1 MPESIVTDAAALRA
15 LCLRLAPAPW
25 IALDT
30 EFMRVNTYRA
40 RLCLI
45 QLATPDEIAC
55 VDPLALGDIGPL
67 LDLLYRPTIVKVL
80 HAARQD
86 LEVLADLCRTGTY
99 QCRGRQDVE
108 SDNGAPPRPLFDTQ
122 IAAALTGDDDQI
134 GYAGLVEKIAGHKL
148 DKIEARTD
156 WAARPLSAAQL
167 RYAADDVR
175 YLRDVYTA
183 LAARLHD
190 LGRSDWLHEECA
202 ALTDPALYRNDPE
215 LAWRRLGAGAMLAP
229 AQQTVLVALAAWRER
244 EAERRDLPRG
254 WVVPDVALVE
264 LARRAPQTL
273 AVLAEIAELK
283 PAMIRR
289 DGETLLQ
296 RIAEARALPVQRYWD
311 PPERLDAT
319 QMALIKRLSALVQDK
334 ARETG
339 ISATLVAPRR
349 ELTRLVRGEREL
361 ALLRGWRREFVG
373 AQLLAELE
381 KR

>member
-1 MPESIVTDAAALRA
+1 MPEPIITDAAALRA

-55 VDPLALGDIGPL
+55 VDPLALADIGPL
-67 LDLLYRPTIVKVL
+67 LELLYRPSVVKVL

-86 LEVLADLCRTGTY
+86 LEVLADLH
-99 QCRGRQDVE
+99 
-108 SDNGAPPRPLFDTQ
+108 GAPPQPVFDTQ
-122 IAAALTGDDDQI
+122 IAAALSGDDDQI
-134 GYAGLVEKIAGHKL
+134 GYSGLVEKITGHKL

-167 RYAADDVR
+167 RYAEDDVR

-183 LAARLHD
+183 LAARLQQ
-190 LGRSDWLHEECA
+190 LGRSEWLREECE

-215 LAWRRLGAGAMLAP
+215 QAWRRLGAGASLAP
-229 AQQTVLVALAAWRER
+229 AQQTVLVAIATWRER
-244 EAERRDLPRG
+244 EAARRDLPRG
-254 WVVPDVALVE
+254 WVVPDAALVE
-264 LARRAPQTL
+264 LARRAPETIG
-273 AVLAEIAELK
+273 ALAEIAELK

-289 DGETLLQ
+289 DGDALLQ
-296 RIAEARALPVQRYWD
+296 RLAEARALPVQRYWD

-319 QMALIKRLSALVQDK
+319 QMALIKRLGALVQDK
-334 ARETG
+334 ARAGG

-361 ALLRGWRREFVG
+361 ALLRGWRRDFIG
-373 AQLLAELE
+373 AQLLAELGLNPN
-381 KR
+381 